1 MGAEVLET
9 ESVEYKRV
17 SEKKKQLQIMIHE
30 MKADIR
36 KKESLISELE
46 ADLKKIK
53 ELPQEEGKINIF
65 MRDCCVVLG
74 AIRDEGAFMT
84 PKYATQS
91 SQNYYKV
98 EKSIFES
105 YINRLS
111 ELTTTEFI
119 AYCRQFSILREEDNK
134 ILFSSGKV
142 RAYFIPKKIIDEMKI

>member
-1 MGAEVLET
+1 MGAEVLEK

-36 KKESLISELE
+36 KKENQISELE
-46 ADLKKIK
+46 ADLKKMQ
-53 ELPQEEGKINIF
+53 ELPQEGKINIF

-74 AIRDEGAFMT
+74 AIRDDGAFMT

-91 SQNYYKV
+91 SQYYYKI
-98 EKSIFES
+98 EKSVFES
-105 YINRLS
+105 YISRLS
-111 ELTTTEFI
+111 CLSVIEFI
-119 AYCRQFSILREEDNK
+119 SYCRQLSILREEDNR

-142 RAYFIPKKIIDEMKI
+142 RAYFLPKKIIDEMKL